1 MKETTHQSGTGDSE
15 KPALVTDP
23 TNLVLAGPMGLS
35 FPKTIGVKQ
44 FDKLEV
50 VLPLLTKLAAAAN
63 KRKLSL
69 DDIAGALGVKGST
82 NVLGRTSYSP
92 EQSDVVKNL
101 SIAFELEPDEEER
114 NRLWKLLD
122 FALKYEIL
130 IPETESINVVIY
142 ELFSIE
148 PDTVR
153 KAFMKKFGFAKPA
166 EGNVPKSQ
174 AYGIWDEEVAG
185 KLASILS
192 QLPKEDVTDILKAF
206 NPAVLYLLISFEVSA
221 YVGIEVE
228 RRTEIMCALHYHDLI
243 PAECPLFQFI
253 QENAHEV
260 FEHLKT
266 NFLNSDFTTSRHQ
279 IHEDADRLYGEKMA
293 RYTEPLPT
301 DEEVLEDLVDQMDK
315 TDTHG

>member
-1 MKETTHQSGTGDSE
+1 MKEKTHQSGTGDSN
-15 KPALVTDP
+15 KPVLIIDSAKLT
-23 TNLVLAGPMGLS
+23 LAGPLGLS
-35 FPKTIGVKQ
+35 FPKTISVKD
-44 FDKLEV
+44 FDNVKV
-50 VLPLLTKLAAAAN
+50 VLPMLTELAAQAN

-69 DDIAGALGVKGST
+69 DDIAGALGVKGSS
-82 NVLGRTSYSP
+82 NVQGYTSYSP

-101 SIAFELEPDEEER
+101 SIAFELEPDQEER
-114 NRLWKLLD
+114 ERLWKLLD

-130 IPETESINVVIY
+130 IPETDSVNTIIY

-148 PDTVR
+148 PETVR
-153 KAFMKKFGFAKPA
+153 KAFMKKFGYAKPA

-185 KLASILS
+185 QLATILQ
-192 QLPKEDVTDILKAF
+192 QLPKEDVQEILMSF
-206 NPAVLYLLISFEVSA
+206 NPAVLYLLVSYEVIA
-221 YVGIEVE
+221 YVGIESE
-228 RRTEIMCALHYHDLI
+228 RRTEIMCALHYQDLI
-243 PAECPLFQFI
+243 PSECPLFQFV

-279 IHEDADRLYGEKMA
+279 INENADRLYGEKMA

-301 DEEVLEDLVDQMDK
+301 DEEVIEDLVDQMDK
-315 TDTHG
+315 TN